1 MLAVIEARAGRRDV
15 ALGFLAKAQSRAAT
29 AYLPPASV
37 ANTFAALGEV
47 DSAMTWMEK
56 AFAERSN
63 AIVYLAADKYDP
75 RLQRDPRFQAMMT
88 RVGLE

>member
-15 ALGFLAKAQSRAAT
+15 ALGLLARARAQT
-29 AYLPPASV
+29 LYLPPASV

-63 AIVYLAADKYDP
+63 AIVYLAADKYNP
-75 RLQRDPRFQAMMT
+75 RVQRDPRFRAMMA
-88 RVGLE
+88 RLGFE